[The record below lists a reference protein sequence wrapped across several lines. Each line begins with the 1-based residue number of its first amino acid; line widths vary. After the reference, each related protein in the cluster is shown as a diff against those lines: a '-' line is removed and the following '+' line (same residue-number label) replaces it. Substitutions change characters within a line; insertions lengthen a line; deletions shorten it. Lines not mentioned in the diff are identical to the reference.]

1 MKKIRIVGLPGSNPQ
16 GIRSAFLRLGQDS
29 EISVDPRVL
38 RKADRL
44 VIPGVGRFGS
54 AAKFL
59 TDTGLNSEIRKIQ
72 LSGSPILG
80 ICLGFQLLFESSEES
95 PGFEGLAL
103 LPGAAKKMATSGQQI
118 KIPNIGWRRIASS
131 GQAFGDAL
139 EKGSLLYFAH
149 SYELKPNFR
158 DTEMATSK
166 YGNSEFLAALRKE
179 NTWGSQFHPEKSHE
193 AGLRFLEG
201 FLGAHS

>member
-1 MKKIRIVGLPGSNPQ
+1 
-16 GIRSAFLRLGQDS
+16 
-29 EISVDPRVL
+29 
-38 RKADRL
+38 
-44 VIPGVGRFGS
+44 
-54 AAKFL
+54 
-59 TDTGLNSEIRKIQ
+59 
-72 LSGSPILG
+72 
-80 ICLGFQLLFESSEES
+80 
-95 PGFEGLAL
+95 
-103 LPGAAKKMATSGQQI
+103 
-118 KIPNIGWRRIASS
+118 
-131 GQAFGDAL
+131 
-139 EKGSLLYFAH
+139 LYFAH